1 MKLVI
6 AEKPSVARDLARILG
21 ANRNRKTHFEGNGL
35 RISWCF
41 GHMCELVD
49 PEKYKPEWK
58 RWSLELLPMIPEH
71 FSLQLRKDVQ
81 EHWKALKSLL
91 VSKETTSI
99 VNACDAGREG
109 ELIFRYVYQLSKC
122 KYPVERLWVSSL
134 TAQAIETAWSKLQ
147 PGSDFNRL
155 ADAARCRAEAD
166 WLVGLNATRAM
177 TCMVRQAG
185 GDQLLTVGRVQTPTL
200 ALIARRDHEIVH
212 FVPQT
217 FWRIDADFSTPNPDS
232 ESSLTWKGSWFK
244 KFPPKA
250 TKEQKEACTRFLA
263 KEDAQKLISAITG
276 QKGSVTQ
283 AKNKNKDEPPP
294 LLYDLNS
301 LQQRANIRFGFRAQ
315 QTLDIAQALYE
326 RHKIITYPRT
336 DARYLTP
343 DQAKHTPATLA
354 KLKVVPPYRD
364 AIVKLEESPL
374 RKGKRIYNASE
385 VGDHHAIIP
394 TGKSP
399 MSCSLSLDEKR
410 VFDLVARRFI
420 AVFSPNARFH
430 LRDIVVS
437 VPPIEGADL
446 PENIPTPYLFQS
458 KGRVRVQVGWQNI
471 DPPAKHSDTTLPD
484 IKKGMPADIDK
495 ASLQEGKTRP
505 PPSYTEASLLSAMER
520 AGKDL
525 DDGELRRAMRSS
537 GLGTPA
543 TRANIIEN
551 LVRRKY
557 IFRNKKNLKVTD
569 RGKNLIEAIP
579 IEELKSAEMTGSWE
593 AKLSS
598 MADGKGSREEFMNAI
613 SNNLGIII
621 KKIQEAPPPTPEVI
635 LSDSPS
641 LGDCPLCNTPVRK
654 RGKVFTCDSGQKCSM
669 VIFESVAGRKLSNTM
684 VKNLI
689 TKGETPKVKG
699 FKSKRTKKTFEAAL
713 RLNEEGR
720 VVFHFHN
727 EPSKPAPQNKQPPK
741 NPQPKPETPV
751 GMSCPICNQGSLIQ
765 GRSAWGCNRY
775 REGCSFVFL
784 FAHAQTP
791 QEAMLKINEQRKN

>member
-21 ANRNRKTHFEGNGL
+21 ANRNRKTFFEGNGL

-58 RWSLELLPMIPEH
+58 RWSLDLLPMIPEH

-81 EHWKALKSLL
+81 EHWKALKTLL
-91 VSKETTSI
+91 VSKETTGI

-122 KYPVERLWVSSL
+122 TYPVERLWVSSL
-134 TAQAIETAWSKLQ
+134 TAQAIKAAWSKLQ

-200 ALIARRDHEIVH
+200 ALISRRDNEITN
-212 FVPQT
+212 FIPQT
-217 FWRIDADFSTPNPDS
+217 FWRIEANFSTDAKNEED
-232 ESSLTWKGSWFK
+232 ERLIWKGSWFK
-244 KFPPKA
+244 KFPSKA
-250 TKEQKEACTRFLA
+250 TKEQKEACTRFLM
-263 KEDAQKLISAITG
+263 KEEAEKLCASING
-276 QKGSVTQ
+276 QKGTVTQ

-343 DQAKHTPATLA
+343 DQASHTPNVLQ

-364 AIVKLEESPL
+364 AIVQLEESSL
-374 RKGKRIYNASE
+374 RKGKRIYNAAE

-410 VFDLVARRFI
+410 IFDLVARRFI
-420 AVFSPNARFH
+420 AVFSSNARFH

-437 VPPIEGADL
+437 IDPSKDAERPSD
-446 PENIPTPYLFQS
+446 IPTPYLFQS
-458 KGRVRVQVGWQNI
+458 KGKVRVQIGWQAI
-471 DPPAKHSDTTLPD
+471 DPPAKHNDTTLPD
-484 IKKGMPADIDK
+484 IQKGMIADLDN

-525 DDGELRRAMRSS
+525 DDSELRRAMRNS

-543 TRANIIEN
+543 TRASIIEN

-557 IFRNKKNLKVTD
+557 IFRNKKNLKVTE
-569 RGKNLIEAIP
+569 RGKNLIDAIP

-598 MADGKGSREEFMNAI
+598 MADGKGSREEFMGAI
-613 SNNLGIII
+613 SQNLGDII
-621 KKIQEAPPPTPEVI
+621 KKIQEAPPPAPEVI

-654 RGKVFTCDSGQKCSM
+654 RGKVYTCDSGQKCSM

-689 TKGETPKVKG
+689 SKGETPKVKG
-699 FKSKRTKKTFEAAL
+699 FKSKRTKKTFEAGL

-727 EPSKPAPQNKQPPK
+727 DSNKSKERKK
-741 NPQPKPETPV
+741 DPKPSTSDPTPV
-751 GMSCPICNQGSLIQ
+751 GLTCPTCNQGLLIQ
-765 GRSAWGCNRY
+765 GRAAWGCNRY
-775 REGCSFVFL
+775 REGCTFVFP
-784 FAHAQTP
+784 FANAQHP
-791 QEAMLKINEQRKN
+791 QEAIQKINEQRKN

>member
-1 MKLVI
+1 MKLII

-21 ANRNRKTHFEGNGL
+21 ANTNRKTYFEGNGL

-71 FSLQLRKDVQ
+71 FNLQLRKDVQ
-81 EHWKALKSLL
+81 EHWKALKGLL
-91 VSKETTSI
+91 VSKETTCV

-122 KYPVERLWVSSL
+122 KSPVERLWVSSL
-134 TAQAIETAWSKLQ
+134 TAQAIKAGWDNLK

-177 TCMVRQAG
+177 TCMVRKAG

-200 ALIARRDHEIVH
+200 ALISKRDDEIKN

-217 FWRIDADFSTPNPDS
+217 FWRIEALFSTTAIDS
-232 ESSLTWKGSWFK
+232 EEKMKWKGSWYK
-244 KFPPKA
+244 KFPAKA
-250 TKEQKEACTRFLA
+250 TKEEKEACTRFLI
-263 KEDAQKLISAITG
+263 KEEAEKLRASIEG
-276 QKGSVTQ
+276 QQGTVTQ
-283 AKNKNKDEPPP
+283 AKNKNKEEPPP

-343 DQAKHTPATLA
+343 DQAKHTPNVLS

-364 AIVKLEESPL
+364 AILQIEGKPL
-374 RKGKRIYNASE
+374 RKGKRIYNAAE

-410 VFDLVARRFI
+410 IFDLIARRFI
-420 AVFSPNARFH
+420 AAFSPNARFH

-437 VPPIEGADL
+437 IKPKEGVDL
-446 PENIPTPYLFQS
+446 PENIRPPYLFQS
-458 KGRVRVQVGWQNI
+458 KGKVRVEIGWQQI
-471 DPPAKHSDTTLPD
+471 DPPAKHNDTTLPD
-484 IKKGMPADIDK
+484 IQKGMIADLDESK
-495 ASLQEGKTRP
+495 LAEGKTRP

-525 DDGELRRAMRSS
+525 DDGELRRAMRNS

-543 TRANIIEN
+543 TRASIIEN

-557 IFRNKKNLKVTD
+557 ITRDKKNLKVTE
-569 RGKNLIEAIP
+569 RGKNLIDAIP
-579 IEELKSAEMTGSWE
+579 IEELKSAEMTGLWE

-613 SNNLGIII
+613 CTNLGDII
-621 KKIQEAPPPTPEVI
+621 KKIQEAPPPAPEVI

-641 LGDCPLCNTPVRK
+641 LGDCPLCSTPVRK

-669 VIFESVAGRKLSNTM
+669 VIFESVAGRKLSQTM

-699 FKSKRTKKTFEAAL
+699 FKSKRTKKTFEAGL

-720 VVFHFHN
+720 VVFNFQQN
-727 EPSKPAPQNKQPPK
+727 SDNTKEEKNTPTPPQ
-741 NPQPKPETPV
+741 TPV
-751 GMSCPICNQGSLIQ
+751 GMKCPICTKGKLIQ
-765 GRSAWGCNRY
+765 GRAAWGCNRF
-775 REGCSFVFL
+775 REGCNFVFP
-784 FAHAQTP
+784 FTNAKTP
-791 QEAMLKINEQRKN
+791 QEAIKLIQEQQK